1 VIDNG
6 YETPSIDSV
15 RKGLGSV
22 RVAAGRCGRFAWR
35 VGDGIPDFRMMS
47 WMSGARCH
55 ACGCWRDTMML
66 MTTPSLC
73 VIGDIAI
80 DTQTRVLVNLA
91 DRAQKYLSCNEFQL
105 LLLLVEGTQT
115 KEALIE
121 RIWGGR
127 GIVVTDASYYQLVTR
142 LRHSFE
148 AVGLARNR
156 IRTIPRYGLELVRQP
171 APATE
176 AKAHA
181 DEPVD
186 DAGDNPAA
194 HEPSEQGATLM
205 EEAVPS
211 VISARSTSV
220 WRRFFMRGLVVGCVV
235 IGAAS
240 AWAVSSGIGSA
251 AARDVGAVGVLHA
264 LLTR

>member
-1 VIDNG
+1 
-6 YETPSIDSV
+6 
-15 RKGLGSV
+15 
-22 RVAAGRCGRFAWR
+22 
-35 VGDGIPDFRMMS
+35 
-47 WMSGARCH
+47 
-55 ACGCWRDTMML
+55 

-105 LLLLVEGTQT
+105 LLLLVEGTHT

-148 AVGLARNR
+148 AVGLARTR
-156 IRTIPRYGLELVRQP
+156 IRTIPRYGLELIRCPTPV
-171 APATE
+171 TE
-176 AKAHA
+176 GHA

-186 DAGDNPAA
+186 NAGEDRAV
-194 HEPSEQGATLM
+194 HEQSEEGALLTEGAEQPCL
-205 EEAVPS
+205 
-211 VISARSTSV
+211 IGRRSTSV
-220 WRRFFMRGLVVGCVV
+220 WRRLCMRGLFVGCVV
-235 IGAAS
+235 IGGAS
-240 AWAVSSGIGSA
+240 AWAVSAGMCSVRAIDVA
-251 AARDVGAVGVLHA
+251 AAHVLHVPTQRGA
-264 LLTR
+264 AQVTCSPAEYSGECIK

>member
-1 VIDNG
+1 
-6 YETPSIDSV
+6 
-15 RKGLGSV
+15 
-22 RVAAGRCGRFAWR
+22 
-35 VGDGIPDFRMMS
+35 
-47 WMSGARCH
+47 
-55 ACGCWRDTMML
+55 

-105 LLLLVEGTQT
+105 LLL
-115 KEALIE
+115 LIE

-171 APATE
+171 APTTDAET
-176 AKAHA
+176 HA

-186 DAGDNPAA
+186 DAGGNPAA
-194 HEPSEQGATLM
+194 HEPAEEGATLT
-205 EEAVPS
+205 EEVVPS

-220 WRRFFMRGLVVGCVV
+220 WRQFFMRGLVAGCVV

-240 AWAVSSGIGSA
+240 AWAVSSAICSA
-251 AARDVGAVGVLHA
+251 PASDGGAGMLHA
-264 LLTR
+264 PLAR